1 MALLTGDLLSLMV
14 HYPLVTDPGATF
26 HYSNVSTY
34 YLGAIVARAC
44 DVDLSEFAEEQLFTP
59 IGAELGEW
67 WPPEKNEYPMGFC
80 CIHVT
85 ARDAAKFALLYLND
99 GVFDGKQVISSEWV
113 HESLQSYSTGEQIE
127 YVPRVGPNFD
137 RTGYGYQWWK
147 LQSGDHEY
155 DAMLGHGGQTIALL
169 DELDMV
175 IVVIGDPFW
184 LEDGWKYGKQLKNLV
199 ADFIASLPS
208 E

>member
-1 MALLTGDLLSLMV
+1 M
-14 HYPLVTDPGATF
+14 H
-26 HYSNVSTY
+26 
-34 YLGAIVARAC
+34 I
-44 DVDLSEFAEEQLFTP
+44 
-59 IGAELGEW
+59 
-67 WPPEKNEYPMGFC
+67 
-80 CIHVT
+80 T
-85 ARDAAKFALLYLND
+85 ARDAAKVALLYLND
-99 GVFDGKQVISSEWV
+99 GVYDGKQVISSEWV
-113 HESLQSYSTGEQIE
+113 HESLQAYSTGDQLN
-127 YVPRVGPNFD
+127 YVPRPGPNFD
-137 RTGYGYQWWK
+137 RTGYGYQWWA

-184 LEDGWKYGKQLKNLV
+184 LTDGWKYEKQLKNLT